1 MLESRWRR
9 QLGTGIAATAA
20 ILAIASTTLGAPAAE
35 LAAPPICGGDTAPSA
50 SPRSAAWYRLDPVI
64 DDGVRTG
71 QRLQV
76 GRIGGPAWTVDLDPE
91 SFATGPFHGL
101 VVTGTDDGRRS
112 TVSMADL
119 GRGCTTVVG
128 TSRDVIRRAVLA
140 PDGASIFEFRVDRRD
155 RRDLGVWRRSP
166 GSDDAQ
172 QVLEPIPA
180 DPAFGITWTTDL
192 AWSADGRAL
201 AVTSCGEAACRI
213 RVLDPAT
220 GGVQTV
226 ADPTLGG
233 FVGLADERVVVRGAC
248 PGLPCPIVAV
258 DLGDGSTHVLADAA
272 GLAALVV
279 GEDGRRNVIAY
290 EADASGGL
298 LRTVTLDGVASQTFA
313 APDGLRPLGTH
324 DGSGADLPAG
334 WLLLG
339 PDGRLPATPGT
350 DVRAHHLADG
360 QTLRLDEVLP

>member
-9 QLGTGIAATAA
+9 RLGTGIAATAA

-35 LAAPPICGGDTAPSA
+35 AVAPPPCDGEAMPSA
-50 SPRSAAWYRLDPVI
+50 SPRAAAWYRLDPVI
-64 DDGVRTG
+64 DAGERTG
-71 QRLQV
+71 QRLEI
-76 GRIGGPAWTVDLDPE
+76 GRIGGAPWTVALDPE

-101 VVTGTDDGRRS
+101 VVMGTDDGRRS
-112 TVSMADL
+112 TVSVADL
-119 GRGCTTVVG
+119 GRGCTTMVA

-140 PDGASIFEFRVDRRD
+140 PDGASLYEFRVGRRD
-155 RRDLGVWRRSP
+155 RADLGVWRRSP

-192 AWSADGRAL
+192 AWSTDGQEL

-213 RVLDPAT
+213 RVLDTTT
-220 GGVQTV
+220 GRVQTV

-248 PGLPCPIVAV
+248 PGLPCPITAV
-258 DLGDGSTHVLADAA
+258 DLRDATTRVLADAA
-272 GLAALVV
+272 GLATVV
-279 GEDGRRNVIAY
+279 IGENGETVVVY
-290 EADASGGL
+290 ESDATGGV
-298 LRTVTLDGVASQTFA
+298 LRTASLDGVVGKAFA
-313 APDGLRPLGTH
+313 APDGLRPLVTH
-324 DGSGADLPAG
+324 DGSGADIPAG
-334 WLLLG
+334 WLVFG
-339 PDGRLPATPGT
+339 PDGRLPALPGT
-350 DVRAHHLADG
+350 DAHAHHLADG